1 MTDEAKQG
9 IFGIDLGTTYSAVAY
24 IDDAGK
30 PVIARNASGEE
41 TTPSVILFESESN
54 VVVGSDAKG
63 ATVLMPDSAVSLV
76 KRQMGNA
83 DYLREFFG
91 ETYSAPAL
99 SSLILKDLA
108 ETAELDAHRK
118 LEQAVITVPAYFG
131 MLEKAATRQ
140 AGEMAGIDV
149 IGIVP
154 EPVAAAL
161 SYGLGNE
168 DESKTILVYDL
179 GGGTFDITVIRLG
192 SDEVRVLTVDGDHEL
207 GGANWD
213 LDLVEYIVEQVT
225 DELGDDSIREDD
237 HAMQEIWIEAEKAK
251 RALSKRESVPIF
263 VRHSGGSVTV
273 NVTREQFEE
282 LTKPRLDLTIEI
294 TERALATLDD
304 KHPGAREEI
313 SDVLLVGGSSKM
325 PAVGERLKSKF
336 GWDAKLADPDLAVA
350 KGAALFAAGK
360 WAELLKSDDVDEEGV
375 ATEVRQAETAEEK
388 DTAITRAAAETGLSE
403 DSLRSYGERTI
414 VSALPKAIGVWL
426 ADTDVVGWESMD
438 PTPGYIHHLVDAQS
452 EVPLKEPV
460 SFRAGVAGADA
471 DTIVVEIWEQAGSVA
486 GREVEQNRF
495 LKKGVIPGLRPF
507 NLEAG
512 SPVDLLFTI
521 DGDGVAVLEAYEPKS
536 GTKIEVETQI
546 QLLDDETFAA
556 EKDKVAALT
565 APR

>member
-9 IFGIDLGTTYSAVAY
+9 VFGIDLGTTYSAVAY

-54 VVVGSDAKG
+54 FVVGADAKG
-63 ATVLMPDSAVSLV
+63 ATVLMPDSVVSLV

-83 DYLREFFG
+83 DYAREFFG

-108 ETAELDAHRK
+108 ETAELDAHRT

-168 DESKTILVYDL
+168 AESKTILVYDL

-192 SDEVRVLTVDGDHEL
+192 TEEVRVLTVDGNHEL

-213 LDLVEYIVEQVT
+213 QDLVEYIVEQVT
-225 DELGDDSIREDD
+225 EELGDDSIREDD
-237 HAMQEIWIEAEKAK
+237 HAMQEVWIEAEKAK

-263 VRHSGGSVTV
+263 IRHTGGSATV

-294 TERALATLDD
+294 TKRALETLEGD
-304 KHPGAREEI
+304 HPGAREEI

-325 PAVGERLKSKF
+325 PAVAERLKSEF

-360 WAELLKSDDVDEEGV
+360 WAELLKSDDTDEEGSPV
-375 ATEVRQAETAEEK
+375 EVRPAETEAEK
-388 DTAITRAAAETGLSE
+388 DAAISRAADETGLE
-403 DSLRSYGERTI
+403 EEKLRSLGQRTI

-426 ADTDVVGWESMD
+426 ADTEIVGWESMD
-438 PTPGYIHHLVDAQS
+438 PTPGYIHHLVAAQS

-460 SFRAGVAGADA
+460 SFRAGVTGNGADR
-471 DTIVVEIWEQAGSVA
+471 IVIEIWEQAGAVA
-486 GREVEQNRF
+486 GREVEQNRR
-495 LKKGVIPGLRPF
+495 LESGVIDGLRPF

-512 SPVDLLFTI
+512 DPVDLLFTI
-521 DGDGVAVLEAYEPKS
+521 DDDGVAVLEAYEPKS
-536 GTKIEVETQI
+536 DKKIEVKTQI
-546 QLLDDETFAA
+546 QLLDDETFKA
-556 EKDKVAALT
+556 EKEKVASLT
-565 APR
+565 AQR